1 MVCSG
6 REETA
11 LCLTLAS
18 IFPRD
23 MLPLRVFCYDSQP
36 SEGHVG
42 KTAPQRKASSQ
53 KKVEQMLNIQ
63 GQLDDMSQLILM
75 NC

>member
-1 MVCSG
+1 
-6 REETA
+6 
-11 LCLTLAS
+11 
-18 IFPRD
+18 

-42 KTAPQRKASSQ
+42 KTAPQRKASLQ
-53 KKVEQMLNIQ
+53 KNVEQMLNIQ